1 MRKIEHET
9 ISSVEKAAK
18 TQILSGM
25 SETSF
30 DKKQSRPIKID
41 IKNLWQDK
49 TKIYP
54 IAQYQ
59 DQYFQDN
66 LLP

>member
-1 MRKIEHET
+1 
-9 ISSVEKAAK
+9 
-18 TQILSGM
+18 M

-66 LLP
+66 F